1 MHQTGVRL
9 PPEVNTRA
17 IVVNLKPK
25 DNSPNLPREAHVQT
39 TQTIRGYRSVID
51 SLSSKLNTIQ
61 VTNSPPE
68 QVEAFVANVSCG
80 QCNLELDRDE
90 CDLAIRREE
99 ATYFVDGFSMDDLG
113 APHDEDGLCNEIR
126 QAKVQGK
133 AKDGRFLATLI
144 EFLPVEEAAEEPFSF
159 SRVDVNDTP

>member
-9 PPEVNTRA
+9 PPEVKTRA
-17 IVVNLKPK
+17 VVVNLKPK

-61 VTNSPPE
+61 VTNSPPG

-99 ATYFVDGFSMDDLG
+99 ATYSVDGFSMDDLG
-113 APHDEDGLCNEIR
+113 DPHDEDGLCNEIR
-126 QAKVQGK
+126 QAK

>member
-1 MHQTGVRL
+1 MFHKCYKKIIHL
-9 PPEVNTRA
+9 Y
-17 IVVNLKPK
+17 
-25 DNSPNLPREAHVQT
+25 LPREAHVQT

-99 ATYFVDGFSMDDLG
+99 ATYFRRRLQ
-113 APHDEDGLCNEIR
+113 H
-126 QAKVQGK
+126 
-133 AKDGRFLATLI
+133 GRSGR
-144 EFLPVEEAAEEPFSF
+144 P
-159 SRVDVNDTP
+159 SR